1 MQIRFIE
8 RRTIMRI
15 TFFILTLLYINGVL
29 SQSENM
35 DRAHLSMREIS
46 LIEQPKDSLVKI
58 RLAGELVTALIQGED
73 TVIVADLLGV
83 NISSPRTFA
92 SGEDYMK
99 YMRYKA
105 YAAKVY
111 PFAKEAIRIFREAEY
126 VSQTMKKRKRKK
138 YLKKLSKELEEEFSE
153 PLKNLSKTQ
162 GKILVE
168 MIEKELEMPMFD
180 LIKMTQGNLKAF
192 YWNQTSKLY
201 GYRLKN
207 AYEKGDNKILDMVL
221 EDLDIS
227 YQVEKPMV
235 IDK

>member
-1 MQIRFIE
+1 M
-8 RRTIMRI
+8 
-15 TFFILTLLYINGVL
+15 NGL
-29 SQSENM
+29 FAQADNI
-35 DRAHLSMREIS
+35 DKAHLSMREIS
-46 LIEQPKDSLVKI
+46 LIEEPKDSLVKI
-58 RLAGELVTALIQGED
+58 RLAGEFVTALVQGED
-73 TVIVADLLGV
+73 TIIVADLAGV

-92 SGEDYMK
+92 SSDDYIK

-126 VSQTMKKRKRKK
+126 VSETMKKRKRKK
-138 YLKKLSKELEEEFSE
+138 YLKALSKELEDEFSA

-192 YWNQTSKLY
+192 YWNQSSKLY

-207 AYEKGDNKILDMVL
+207 VYEKGDNKILDMVL
-221 EDLDIS
+221 DDLDIS
-227 YQVEKPMV
+227 YQVEKTVV
-235 IDK
+235 IDKK